1 MTTWTALTTLPQKPR
16 AEALGLAMEALIP
29 APTGVGVFEIEDGT
43 DTWEVGGYFTET
55 PDDVA
60 LALLAAVHG
69 AAQFVVSEL
78 PETDWVAHVRRE
90 LKPVEAGRFYVYGA
104 HDAGTLPADRVG
116 LLIEASMAFGTGH
129 HGTTLGCLRA
139 IDRMVSDGL
148 SPARIADIGCG
159 SGVLA
164 MASAAVWP
172 GDVIAADIDPV
183 AIDVTRANL
192 AVNGLADRVT
202 SLVAQGFDDPRLAGP
217 FDLVLANILKAP
229 LLELAGPMAAAM
241 APQGRAVLSGLLVEQ
256 AVDVITHYSKFGLEL
271 QAREDIVDWT
281 TLILSP

>member
-172 GDVIAADIDPV
+172 GEVVAADIDPV